1 MRILSFFLNHLELKQ
16 LKRSHVPI
24 VPSKTIPDSRPKCAK
39 STPVFRPK
47 RHINHTLWGRG
58 GEHAFLA
65 YAGRGVPPTGYHDQ
79 YRGHS
84 RKRTPPSRQSKKESV
99 TGAGRL
105 RECKYAEFLWQLR
118 KTGFVK
124 VAVSRAALIRLRET
138 VRWESF
144 HRGTQREHSS
154 KPLKHRIVKRI
165 FVFKRQIQAY
175 FYPLKIFHLFGFPS

>member
-16 LKRSHVPI
+16 LKRSHVPV

-118 KTGFVK
+118 KTGFC
-124 VAVSRAALIRLRET
+124 
-138 VRWESF
+138 ESGSKQSCPNSLTRDCPLGELPQG
-144 HRGTQREHSS
+144 HPTRTQ
-154 KPLKHRIVKRI
+154 
-165 FVFKRQIQAY
+165 FKTT
-175 FYPLKIFHLFGFPS
+175 